1 MGRKSDPPVV
11 LIKWY
16 DFTKCACVDCSRP
29 TRAKCESTS
38 SGVEPLTGGRGIGI
52 VGSSDRGIRGGNW
65 NNNSNNLS
73 SSTRNNNNPANENNN
88 IGFRVA
94 SPFMEQCQRSSL
106 FGPES
111 RRSHCGFLDRAFTGT
126 TRFSSA
132 PAILLVGE

>member
-52 VGSSDRGIRGGNW
+52 VA
-65 NNNSNNLS
+65 
-73 SSTRNNNNPANENNN
+73 SSTVPSQGLPDSPAH
-88 IGFRVA
+88 
-94 SPFMEQCQRSSL
+94 
-106 FGPES
+106 
-111 RRSHCGFLDRAFTGT
+111 RRFCWWANHVMCGC
-126 TRFSSA
+126 
-132 PAILLVGE
+132 GE

>member
-1 MGRKSDPPVV
+1 
-11 LIKWY
+11 
-16 DFTKCACVDCSRP
+16 
-29 TRAKCESTS
+29 
-38 SGVEPLTGGRGIGI
+38 

-111 RRSHCGFLDRAFTGT
+111 RRLHCGFLDRAFTGT

-132 PAILLVGE
+132 PAILRVGE